1 MSHEHGD
8 PSHDH
13 RDAIGRLEA
22 VETVFSLRSRALAA
36 QSTERIS
43 ISGAFEGRVLSESLL
58 AESDMP
64 AHSHSTMDGFAFD
77 ANESYPFDVRDGE
90 VFPEDDPQSLAPNE
104 SVRVATGAPIPE
116 DANAV
121 LKIEE
126 ATVRDGELHGPPIDS
141 GTYVYERG
149 SNVTAGE
156 TLFESGDRLS
166 AKDAIVLRDL
176 GYDSVPVVERL
187 DVGLLATGTEIHEGR
202 SSDLDSAMLASL
214 VRTWGHEAAYEGTVP
229 DEYDRVEDAI
239 ASIAAER
246 DVVVT
251 TGGTSVGKKDHVIRA
266 LRSLGDV
273 RFHRVRVRPG
283 KPIAAAVLPDHDAV
297 AFAVPGK
304 PVGAHTIATLVMR
317 PFFTGESALA
327 EVSATA
333 TVDVDVPTEGFEY
346 AIPVTISDSSAE
358 PLGHESSPL
367 AVYGDTFDPSVLSSS
382 TRATLA
388 DGFVLT
394 ESGFEAEETVSVVPY
409 ATTE

>member
-1 MSHEHGD
+1 MSHDHGH

-13 RDAIGRLEA
+13 GDAVERSEA
-22 VETVFSLRSRALAA
+22 VETVFTLRSRTLAA
-36 QSTERIS
+36 QSSEHIS
-43 ISGAFEGRVLSESLL
+43 MSDAFEGRVLAESLL
-58 AESDMP
+58 AGSDVP
-64 AHSHSTMDGFAFD
+64 KHSHSTMDGFAFD
-77 ANESYPFDVRDGE
+77 ANESYPFEILDGE
-90 VFPEDDPQSLAPNE
+90 VFPEDDPPSLAPNE

-116 DANAV
+116 EANAV

-126 ATVRDGELHGPPIDS
+126 ATVRDGELHGPPLDP

-149 SNVTAGE
+149 SNVAAGE
-156 TLFESGDRLS
+156 TLFESNERLS
-166 AKDAIVLRDL
+166 AKDAVLLQDL
-176 GYDSVPVVERL
+176 GYESVPVVERF

-202 SSDLDSAMLASL
+202 STDLDSSMLASL
-214 VRTWGHEAAYEGTVP
+214 VRSWGHEATYEGTVP

-239 ASIAAER
+239 ASVAADR

-266 LRSLGDV
+266 LRLLGDV
-273 RFHRVRVRPG
+273 LFHRVRVRPG

-304 PVGAHTIATLVMR
+304 PVGAHTIATLVLR
-317 PFFTGESALA
+317 PFFTGESSLA
-327 EVSATA
+327 DVSATA
-333 TVDVDVPTEGFEY
+333 TVSVDVPTEGFEY
-346 AIPVTISDSSAE
+346 AIPVTLGDGRAE

-382 TRATLA
+382 TRATRA

-394 ESGFEAEETVSVVPY
+394 KTGFQSEESVPVVPY

>member
-1 MSHEHGD
+1 MPRDHGHRSHEHGD
-8 PSHDH
+8 
-13 RDAIGRLEA
+13 AVGRTEA
-22 VETVFSLRSRALAA
+22 VEAVSSLRSRALAP

-43 ISGAFEGRVLSESLL
+43 ISDAFEGRVLVESLV
-58 AESDMP
+58 AESDVP

-77 ANESYPFDVRDGE
+77 ANGSYPFEVLDGE
-90 VFPEDDPQSLAPNE
+90 VFPEDAPPSLAANE
-104 SVRVATGAPIPE
+104 AVRVATGAPIPNE
-116 DANAV
+116 ANAV

-126 ATVRDGELHGPPIDS
+126 ATVRDGALRGPPLEP

-149 SNVTAGE
+149 SNVAAGE
-156 TLFESGDRLS
+156 TLFESGERLS
-166 AKDAIVLRDL
+166 AKDAILLRDL
-176 GYDSVPVVERL
+176 GYETVPVAERF

-202 SSDLDSAMLASL
+202 ASDLDSSMLASL
-214 VRTWGHEAAYEGTVP
+214 VRSWGHEAAYEGTVP
-229 DEYDRVEDAI
+229 DEYDRVEDRI

-246 DVVVT
+246 DVVLT

-273 RFHRVRVRPG
+273 LFHRVRVRPG
-283 KPIAAAVLPDHDAV
+283 KPVAAAVLPDHDAV

-304 PVGAHTIATLVMR
+304 PVGAHIIATLVLR
-317 PFFTGESALA
+317 PFFTGESSLA
-327 EVSATA
+327 GVPATA
-333 TVDVDVPTEGFEY
+333 TAGVDVPTEGFEY
-346 AIPVTISDSSAE
+346 AVPVTVDDGSAE

-382 TRATLA
+382 TRATRA

-394 ESGFEAEETVSVVPY
+394 ETGFDPEEPVTVVPY